1 MPVFNQQHSSQGS
14 ILRLFAVFSM
24 ASLVVFFLIAGAFI
38 IPKVRATF
46 DEFFVSQNA
55 LAVEA
60 EQQTFQSYLDVRR
73 QTLVDVANQ
82 EAVIN
87 ASMLGD
93 SDDLSMISLLNG
105 AKILGEEVPFA
116 LYNIIGEEMFVGED
130 WVPEDGIETA
140 EYRKL
145 MLNGEWAVTIDFL
158 KKGDRNTLLLMQVP
172 IVYQGAV
179 EGVLAAQL
187 PFRISDIGT
196 LATTNSKT
204 VLSIIKGETVIS
216 SGGAMTDETY
226 VKRVT
231 IPEYDLDIE
240 YAFDLEPVKQK
251 EMSLL
256 VSYGLSLL
264 IATVISF
271 SLLLF
276 LGYKIIVAP
285 VQALNLAQEK
295 LANKNGEL
303 AVLNNELSNAL
314 GLAEQAAESKGRF
327 LANMSHEIRT
337 PMNGVIG
344 ALNVA
349 LSSGDVEERTD
360 LIQTAASSA
369 NILLH
374 IINDILDFSKLEA
387 GKLDVKLEVF
397 PLVGVLNEVHMLMQE
412 LASEKCLHLKLQMA
426 AGTDVVVKTDEVRIR
441 QILTNFIGN
450 AIKFTENGEV
460 TISVDMVKIEEQN
473 HVHIRVSDTGVGI
486 SEADQSRL
494 FQRFEQIENEKIVTS
509 TKGTGLGLAI
519 CKQLVQVMGGDIGV
533 ESELNRGSTF
543 WFKIPVSI
551 VDGVAN
557 KAEAGLER
565 IDVPS
570 LRILLAEDI
579 PVNQMIFK
587 KMLSSLGHSFEVAD
601 TGRAVLEKMA
611 TNNEEMFDLILMDN
625 QMPEMSGTEATRHIR
640 KSSAAYSDIPI
651 IALTADAFVEQQEA
665 FKVAGMDGFVSKPVE
680 MSRLRREIARVME
693 EKGLL

>member
-1 MPVFNQQHSSQGS
+1 MLGFKQQHSGQGS
-14 ILRLFAVFSM
+14 ILRLFAVFST
-24 ASLVVFFLIAGAFI
+24 ASLVVFFFVAGAFI

-55 LAVEA
+55 QVVEA
-60 EQQTFQSYLDVRR
+60 EQQTFQFYLDVRR

-87 ASMLGD
+87 ASMLD
-93 SDDLSMISLLNG
+93 DPDDLLMISLLNS
-105 AKILGEEVPFA
+105 AKILGEVVPFA
-116 LYNIIGEEMFVGED
+116 LYNIIGEEMFVGEG
-130 WVPEDGIETA
+130 WASEGGIKTIED
-140 EYRKL
+140 RKL
-145 MLNGEWAVTIDFL
+145 ILSGKRAVTIDFL
-158 KKGDRNTLLLMQVP
+158 KRENQNTLLLMLVP

-179 EGVLAAQL
+179 EGVLATQL

-196 LATTNSKT
+196 LATTKSKT
-204 VLSIIKGETVIS
+204 SLNIIKGATVIS
-216 SGGAMTDETY
+216 SGGDVSDETY
-226 VKRVT
+226 VKHAAL
-231 IPEYDLDIE
+231 PEYDLDIE
-240 YAFDLEPVKQK
+240 YTFDLEPMKQK
-251 EMSLL
+251 EKSLL

-276 LGYKIIVAP
+276 LGYKIIVTP
-285 VQALNLAQEK
+285 VQALNLAQK
-295 LANKNGEL
+295 NLAKKNDEL

-314 GLAEQAAESKGRF
+314 GRAEQAAETKGRF

-349 LSSGDVEERTD
+349 LSSSDVEERTD

-387 GKLDVKLEVF
+387 GKLDVKLEAF
-397 PLVGVLNEVHMLMQE
+397 SLAGVLNEVHMLMQE
-412 LASEKCLHLKLQMA
+412 LASEKCLYLKLQMA
-426 AGTDVVVKTDEVRIR
+426 PGTDIIVKTDEVRIR

-460 TISVDMVKIEEQN
+460 TISVDMLKTEEQDL
-473 HVHIRVSDTGVGI
+473 VYIRVSDTGVGI
-486 SEADQSRL
+486 SEEDQGRL
-494 FQRFEQIENEKIVTS
+494 FQRFEQIENERIVTS

-519 CKQLVQVMGGDIGV
+519 CKQLVQVMGGEIGV
-533 ESELNRGSTF
+533 ESELNKGSTF

-557 KAEAGLER
+557 KAGAALEK

-587 KMLSSLGHSFEVAD
+587 KMLSSLGHSFEVAG

-611 TNNEEMFDLILMDN
+611 SNNEEMFDLILMDN
-625 QMPEMSGTEATRHIR
+625 QMPEMSGTEATKHIR
-640 KSSAAYSDIPI
+640 KSRASYSDIPI

-665 FKVAGMDGFVSKPVE
+665 FKAAGMDGFVSKPVE
-680 MSRLRREIARVME
+680 MDRLRREIARVME